1 MAAIR
6 KVLRK
11 PPAEIASRE
20 SQANTKLITTPATIQ
35 PMVPHTRMRENSSA
49 GSRICRNA
57 TELTRA
63 SVGM

>member
-1 MAAIR
+1 MADIR
-6 KVLRK
+6 NVLRK
-11 PPAEIASRE
+11 PPDEIACCE

-35 PMVPHTRMRENSSA
+35 PMVPHTLIRENSRA

-57 TELTRA
+57 TEFTNA